1 MTDDSGEEAASA
13 RRPAKDGPDAETR
26 KAAAALAGRCE
37 RQVNRLARELTE
49 RRFTALPEYAALPE
63 DMRTLEIADT
73 ARQGIRRFLRE
84 AAGRRTPDADLRV
97 FTERAAQRAEEGLE
111 LSSLLETYFIAAE
124 AVWDMLCD
132 TALPGEEA
140 ALRLLARR
148 QLRGLG
154 QVVTAVTDAYQAER
168 EAIRAEHR
176 ETLREIARA
185 LLTGEP
191 VGRFG
196 IAASASHLVLTVR
209 TLESSSAEGGVR
221 PLQGIAERRT
231 LRRIRTRL
239 ENLVDGAVLMH
250 RDERGGHILLPS
262 TVRTSDLTEPL
273 VGAAAGGERIIVG
286 AARSADV
293 ADVPRTAAR
302 SARIA
307 RIADATGRP
316 SGVYELDDVLLDYH
330 LSGPADSAPLLAALL
345 DPLADRPE
353 LVATVRAYLD
363 HDMDRRRTARALA
376 VHPNTVDNRL
386 ATAARLTG
394 VDPRTARGL
403 LRYAAALTL
412 RQLG

>member
-1 MTDDSGEEAASA
+1 ME
-13 RRPAKDGPDAETR
+13 DAETR

-84 AAGRRTPDADLRV
+84 ASGRRTRDSDLRV

-154 QVVTAVTDAYQAER
+154 HVVTAVTDAYQAER
-168 EAIRAEHR
+168 EAIRAEQR

-185 LLTGEP
+185 LLASEP
-191 VGRFG
+191 VGRYG
-196 IAASASHLVLTVR
+196 IAPSASHLILTVR
-209 TLESSSAEGGVR
+209 AREAGG
-221 PLQGIAERRT
+221 PLRGIAEHRV

-239 ENLVDGAVLMH
+239 ESLVDGVVLLH

-262 TVRTSDLTEPL
+262 SVRPSDLAEPL
-273 VGAAAGGERIIVG
+273 VGAAAAGERIVVG

-293 ADVPRTAAR
+293 ADVPRAAAQA
-302 SARIA
+302 ARIA
-307 RIADATGRP
+307 RIADATDRP
-316 SGVYELDDVLLDYH
+316 PGVYELDDILLDYH

-345 DPLADRPE
+345 DPLDGRPE

-386 ATAARLTG
+386 ASAARLTG

-412 RQLG
+412 RQLD